1 MTGNNMS
8 SGVYT
13 GFLNG
18 SAGKESACKADDT
31 GDAALIPGW
40 ERFPRGGKWQP
51 TSVFLPGEFHG
62 RRSPVSHSSKG
73 HKEQDTTELLSIQQD
88 VFTFEGEIH
97 D

>member
-40 ERFPRGGKWQP
+40 ERFPRGGHSNPFQYSCLENPKDREAWRTTVHGAAKSWIRLKQP
-51 TSVFLPGEFHG
+51 STYAS
-62 RRSPVSHSSKG
+62 SHS
-73 HKEQDTTELLSIQQD
+73 
-88 VFTFEGEIH
+88 
-97 D
+97 